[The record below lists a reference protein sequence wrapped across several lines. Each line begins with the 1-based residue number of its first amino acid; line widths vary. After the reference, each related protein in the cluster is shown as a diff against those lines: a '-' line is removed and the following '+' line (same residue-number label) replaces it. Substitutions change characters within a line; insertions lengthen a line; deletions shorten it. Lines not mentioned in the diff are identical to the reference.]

1 MTKNIEILGQPNAI
15 QGVNLLT
22 PNVVNKK
29 MQFHKT
35 RMIDLLKILG

>member
-1 MTKNIEILGQPNAI
+1 MTKKFEMSSQPNTI

-35 RMIDLLKILG
+35 RMIDLLKVLG